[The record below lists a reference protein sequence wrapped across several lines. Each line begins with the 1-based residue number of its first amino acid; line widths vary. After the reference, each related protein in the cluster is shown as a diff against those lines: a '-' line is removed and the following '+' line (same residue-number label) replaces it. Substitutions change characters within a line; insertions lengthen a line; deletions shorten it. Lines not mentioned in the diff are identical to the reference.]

1 MMTKNNLTIAMN
13 VYLVFA
19 SSAWKAPRTTEDEP
33 AAQVFLSYNWN
44 VQDKVL
50 ELKRN
55 LESMNIKCWMDTGNM
70 VGGDDLKKEIDKIV

>member
-1 MMTKNNLTIAMN
+1 MHLNTG
-13 VYLVFA
+13 A
-19 SSAWKAPRTTEDEP
+19 STEDES

-44 VQDKVL
+44 IQDKVL

-70 VGGDDLKKEIDKIV
+70 VGGDDLKKEIDKGMRGAKVTTNLVL